1 VKEKAGLADP
11 LEVLERGEIFSAQ
24 HRFTI
29 MFLLYL
35 HKKAGFTELQRL
47 LELTPGNLDHHLRR
61 LAEAGYVKTRHVLDW
76 RPLKVV
82 EITSLGAREFRDY
95 AAGMRELLKLIE

>member
-1 VKEKAGLADP
+1 MRESAELSDP

-35 HKKAGFTELQRL
+35 HEKAGFTELQRL
-47 LELTPGNLDHHLRR
+47 LGVTPGNLDHHLRK
-61 LAEAGYVKTRHVLDW
+61 LAEVGYVKTRHVLDW

-82 EITSLGAREFRDY
+82 ESTSLGAKEFRDY
-95 AAGMRELLKLIE
+95 AVGMRELLNLIE

>member
-1 VKEKAGLADP
+1 VRETAELSDP
-11 LEVLERGEIFSAQ
+11 LKVLERGEIFSAQ

-35 HKKAGFTELQRL
+35 HEKAGFTELQRL
-47 LELTPGNLDHHLRR
+47 LGVTPGNLDHHLRK
-61 LAEAGYVKTRHVLDW
+61 LAEVGYVKTRHVLDW

-95 AAGMRELLKLIE
+95 AVGMRELLNLIE

>member
-1 VKEKAGLADP
+1 VRETAGLSDP

-47 LELTPGNLDHHLRR
+47 LGVTPGNLDHHLRK

-82 EITSLGAREFRDY
+82 EITSLGAKEFHDY
-95 AAGMRELLKLIE
+95 ATGMRELLKLIE